1 MHRTGAMPSKT
12 EAIYFPPPRRLHS
25 DTFTSGLDVLDY
37 LGNPV
42 GFIDFTT
49 EFKYLGS
56 IVHHLL
62 TSDADLISAL
72 DQHRPPSGLFKKI

>member
-1 MHRTGAMPSKT
+1 M
-12 EAIYFPPPRRLHS
+12 YFRPPRRLYS
-25 DTFTSGLDVLDY
+25 DADTLRLDVLEY

-56 IVHHLL
+56 IVRRSL
-62 TSDADLISAL
+62 TSDADLNKRTKPAL
-72 DQHRPPSGLFKKI
+72 AAFGALKNTPLGS

>member
-1 MHRTGAMPSKT
+1 
-12 EAIYFPPPRRLHS
+12 
-25 DTFTSGLDVLDY
+25 

-56 IVHHLL
+56 IVHNSL
-62 TSDADLISAL
+62 TSGADIDKRIMSASAAFGAL
-72 DQHRPPSGLFKKI
+72 KNHLTNKHD